1 VRDRSRVEFGCRIFL
16 RATEPF
22 TAIVE
27 RARLC
32 EKLSFDS
39 VLVDDHL
46 LYGTGS
52 AAAPEPFTTLA
63 AIGLQT
69 RRIMVGVAVTD
80 LVRRHPAIVAQT
92 VATLT
97 RFLPDRTFLGLGT
110 GDPMNQNPFGLSS
123 QHSFSVLKEG
133 LRVLK
138 MLWASSIEKPANYKG
153 RFFSLKRAYL
163 QPGSK
168 AQASPIYLAAFG
180 KKMLRLTGEQAD
192 GWIPHCHTPSTYKTD
207 LEAVR
212 KAANRVGRKFDAFRP
227 AYYTLASTSSN
238 SEVADRNV
246 LGPSKYFLALI
257 PEGLKKV
264 DPSVNHPG
272 PIWEKA
278 SHPKI
283 QRKIIHRIAS
293 TIPDKPALD
302 IAIHGTPSDCI
313 EQIER
318 YRNAGCQEFML
329 TFTPEGGL
337 WSTKNLVPM
346 IRLFSAKV
354 MSYFRDT

>member
-1 VRDRSRVEFGCRIFL
+1 
-16 RATEPF
+16 
-22 TAIVE
+22 
-27 RARLC
+27 
-32 EKLSFDS
+32 
-39 VLVDDHL
+39 
-46 LYGTGS
+46 
-52 AAAPEPFTTLA
+52 
-63 AIGLQT
+63 
-69 RRIMVGVAVTD
+69 
-80 LVRRHPAIVAQT
+80 
-92 VATLT
+92 
-97 RFLPDRTFLGLGT
+97 
-110 GDPMNQNPFGLSS
+110 
-123 QHSFSVLKEG
+123 
-133 LRVLK
+133 LK

-192 GWIPHCHTPSTYKTD
+192 GWIPHCHTPSTFKTD

-354 MSYFRDT
+354 MSYFRDR

>member
-192 GWIPHCHTPSTYKTD
+192 GWIPHCHTPSTFKT
-207 LEAVR
+207 EPR
-212 KAANRVGRKFDAFRP
+212 TESVGNLTRFVPPTIHSPQHP
-227 AYYTLASTSSN
+227 AT
-238 SEVADRNV
+238 
-246 LGPSKYFLALI
+246 
-257 PEGLKKV
+257 
-264 DPSVNHPG
+264 
-272 PIWEKA
+272 
-278 SHPKI
+278 
-283 QRKIIHRIAS
+283 QR
-293 TIPDKPALD
+293 
-302 IAIHGTPSDCI
+302 
-313 EQIER
+313 
-318 YRNAGCQEFML
+318 
-329 TFTPEGGL
+329 
-337 WSTKNLVPM
+337 
-346 IRLFSAKV
+346 
-354 MSYFRDT
+354 